1 MTCCRRGL
9 QVVVGHFGTH
19 DCTRPRDSV
28 RPSTHPFRLRA
39 AARKAWGAVGRG
51 RRARTRDARPGLFFV
66 WAKQP
71 HLFPGPFT
79 HVALPASVCMRP
91 RVAVPCVSSPFSA
104 GARQRE
110 RGWHVAAH
118 RGLGARKSP
127 RAYPSECDG
136 ERARRTWTR
145 KASKDSASRADGLS
159 GSVEFPGK
167 GWGNGR

>member
-1 MTCCRRGL
+1 MSPAAAGSTLHVTGKAARQPWWRKRIAQVTGVVSTPKVKRLSVYIYFLLLLWREMTCCRRGL
-9 QVVVGHFGTH
+9 QVVVGHLGTH

-104 GARQRE
+104 GAR
-110 RGWHVAAH
+110 
-118 RGLGARKSP
+118 
-127 RAYPSECDG
+127 
-136 ERARRTWTR
+136 
-145 KASKDSASRADGLS
+145 
-159 GSVEFPGK
+159 
-167 GWGNGR
+167 